1 MKSNNLHLTLMVGIT
16 RSKIFILVSSV
27 CVCVCVCLFTFKYK
41 SISRM
46 IFPRI
51 DRGFSS
57 WRSYSHFL
65 GFSSMSWRQNKII
78 EIFFQMV
85 DLV

>member
-1 MKSNNLHLTLMVGIT
+1 MKSNNLHLTVMVGIT
-16 RSKIFILVSSV
+16 RIKVFVSCVISVYVFLTFI
-27 CVCVCVCLFTFKYK
+27 YK
-41 SISRM
+41 SIRMM

-57 WRSYSHFL
+57 WRSYSYFW

-78 EIFFQMV
+78 EIFLQMV